1 MCTASSPRCIENDQ
15 TFLSQILASVNN
27 DIKKIHILYSVMVKE
42 CEIRIHDH
50 DVEQSELLVE
60 RFVSN
65 VVFTES
71 S

>member
-27 DIKKIHILYSVMVKE
+27 DIKIHILYSVKE

-50 DVEQSELLVE
+50 DVEQSELLVK